1 MHHSSDAPP
10 HADPSGNES
19 SPASSMV
26 IDDAQGHE
34 RLEARLARL
43 EADAAAEIARAATE
57 AGAGTDAGT
66 RMLAAVA
73 GIARS
78 SGQALALRV
87 GAGDVIEF
95 VAALGTLSPSLG
107 RQVEVDTLL
116 SGSTPIPGS
125 GDASRRPRRIAPSP
139 HPGSLSGRGGVLVP
153 LRAQE
158 RVIGMLQI
166 ADADAPLAAAELD
179 ALVRLAPTLS
189 LALDVLVLT
198 EEDRRQRERERMLAA
213 ALAMMEQP
221 VFIVSTEGRI
231 LYANEAAVRGY
242 GYDRAELS
250 GMLLER
256 LRAIAP
262 GPAEQG
268 DLYQALAERGVWAG
282 ESIHRR
288 KDGFTFPAHVTWSL
302 IRDDGGREVGL
313 AVAARDLSEDR
324 RVEEHLRQAEKL
336 AALGELVAGVAHEV
350 NNPLT
355 GISAFAQL
363 LLEDELDAEQHESVR
378 MIKREADRAVG
389 VIRDLLVFA
398 RKAPAREVLVDI
410 NDVVHRTLRLRT
422 YHLSAAGIDVVADLE
437 DGLPGLRGDEH
448 KLQQVVLNLLV
459 NAEYAMQG
467 VDHRELRVRT
477 WRVQDRIVIEV
488 ADTGTGMTPE
498 VRAHIFEPFY
508 TTKPEGAGTGLG
520 LSVSY
525 GIVQAHGGTIDVESA
540 SGVGTAFRISLPVGA

>member
-1 MHHSSDAPP
+1 MLRVMTDDQH
-10 HADPSGNES
+10 DPT
-19 SPASSMV
+19 V
-26 IDDAQGHE
+26 I
-34 RLEARLARL
+34 ARR
-43 EADAAAEIARAATE
+43 EADAAAEIARAATGTAAQTS
-57 AGAGTDAGT
+57 AGE
-66 RMLAAVA
+66 RMLAAIAHVA
-73 GIARS
+73 PSA
-78 SGQALALRV
+78 GQALALRTGTGEV
-87 GAGDVIEF
+87 VEF
-95 VAALGTLSPSLG
+95 VAASGALAAALG
-107 RQVEVDTLL
+107 RQVATGALFAGTSSL
-116 SGSTPIPGS
+116 PGD
-125 GDASRRPRRIAPSP
+125 GDERQRLRRIDAAARI
-139 HPGSLSGRGGVLVP
+139 GTMVGRGGVLVP
-153 LRAQE
+153 LVAQE
-158 RVIGMLQI
+158 RLVGVLQI
-166 ADADAPLAAAELD
+166 AEGEEPLGASEME
-179 ALVRLAPTLS
+179 ALARIAPTLT

-213 ALAMMEQP
+213 ALAMMDQP

-231 LYANEAAVRGY
+231 LYANEAAVRAY
-242 GYDRAELS
+242 GYDRSELA

-262 GPAEQG
+262 GPSEQG
-268 DLYQALAERGVWAG
+268 DLYQALAERGVWSG

-288 KDGFTFPAHVTWSL
+288 KDGFTFPTQVTWSL
-302 IRDDGGREVGL
+302 IRNDDGREVGL
-313 AVAARDLSEDR
+313 VVSARDLSEER

-398 RKAPAREVLVDI
+398 RKAPAREALVDI
-410 NDVVHRTLRLRT
+410 NDVLHRTLRLRT
-422 YHLSAAGIDVVADLE
+422 YHLSAAGIDVVVDLE
-437 DGLPGLRGDEH
+437 EGLPGLRGDDH

-459 NAEYAMQG
+459 NAEHAMQLA
-467 VDHRELRVRT
+467 DRRELRVRT
-477 WRVQDRIVIEV
+477 WRERDRIVLEV

-540 SGVGTAFRISLPVGA
+540 PGVGTVFRISLPIDP